1 MNHSSEFKK
10 ISEEMDKLVSKEK
23 INNKKASSK
32 INGGN
37 IEIVA
42 NEIEGFDVS
51 DYSTL

>member
-1 MNHSSEFKK
+1 
-10 ISEEMDKLVSKEK
+10 MDKLVSKQK
-23 INNKKASSK
+23 MNNKNAYSK
-32 INGGN
+32 INGGD